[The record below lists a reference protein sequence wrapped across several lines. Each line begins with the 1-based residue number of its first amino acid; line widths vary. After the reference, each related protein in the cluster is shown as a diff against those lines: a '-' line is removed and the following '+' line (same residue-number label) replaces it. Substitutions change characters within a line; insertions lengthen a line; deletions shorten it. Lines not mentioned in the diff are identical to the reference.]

1 MRKNATNILLK
12 KMFFFINK
20 VHINKVHYKQS
31 IEEYYF

>member
-12 KMFFFINK
+12 KMFFF
-20 VHINKVHYKQS
+20 YKQSTQS